1 MNRDTVVGIVGSAIL
16 VAAMVGVFWYERS
29 VAPVGDAAPT
39 DAGGDPATPPS
50 PVAGTVALGETAT
63 TLVNVSSA
71 NATVRNVT
79 FQLTWSA
86 TNGRDTLKL
95 TVAPPPGSG
104 ILEGAISEP
113 TDSGDVSVTVQVP
126 EGATAVGV
134 WEVKVEFVRADP
146 DPLPGGVPPP
156 TPPPNST
163 DESVA
168 YSVATTLG

>member
-29 VAPVGDAAPT
+29 VAQVGEAPD
-39 DAGGDPATPPS
+39 DAGGNPVAPPS
-50 PVAGTVALGETAT
+50 PVTGTVELGETAT
-63 TLVNVSSA
+63 SLVNVPAA
-71 NATVRNVT
+71 NASVRNVT
-79 FQLTWSA
+79 FRLSWTA
-86 TNGRDTLKL
+86 ENGRDTLKL

-104 ILEGAISEP
+104 IPEGGMSEP
-113 TDSGDVSVTVQVP
+113 ADTGDVSVTVRVP

-146 DPLPGGVPPP
+146 DPLPGGLPPP

-163 DESVA
+163 DGSVD